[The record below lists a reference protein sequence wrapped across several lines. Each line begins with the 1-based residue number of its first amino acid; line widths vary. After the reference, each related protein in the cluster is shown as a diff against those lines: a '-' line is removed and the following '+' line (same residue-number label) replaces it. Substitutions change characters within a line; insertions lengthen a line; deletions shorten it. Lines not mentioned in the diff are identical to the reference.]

1 MHVCKYPKQRVR
13 RTGENN
19 GQSFKVVSKTKDK
32 KKKKNEEIEFHDS
45 IQDRVFTTMNQL

>member
-1 MHVCKYPKQRVR
+1 MHVCKYLKQRVR

-32 KKKKNEEIEFHDS
+32 KKKKKKRLSFMTQFMIEF
-45 IQDRVFTTMNQL
+45 LLL

>member
-1 MHVCKYPKQRVR
+1 MDNLSRLFQKQ
-13 RTGENN
+13 
-19 GQSFKVVSKTKDK
+19 KT